1 MLTRPDRSPAR
12 GEAPGILAAR
22 TLANSHP
29 DLLALLRPGLDVL
42 DVGCGP
48 GALTIETARRV
59 LPGRVVGLDISGEML
74 AAAKRASPP
83 GALPNLAF
91 REGDIRE
98 GGWDAEFDLV
108 SATRVL
114 QWIPDL
120 ERALAVMAAATRR
133 GGLVV
138 ARDYDHAR
146 ARWLSPPAAWTRFHL
161 AFLDWRAQ
169 GGLDNALARRL
180 PLLLEEAAGLVE
192 VRAIP
197 RAVTV
202 RAGEP
207 DFFRVAGAWRLVAE
221 SRGRQMTAAGALTAL
236 ERETAVADYAEW
248 MGRRAAALTLHE
260 ACVTGRRP

>member
-1 MLTRPDRSPAR
+1 MLTRPDRSPAP
-12 GEAPGILAAR
+12 GDAPGILTAR
-22 TLANSHP
+22 TLANGHP

-59 LPGRVVGLDISGEML
+59 LPGRVVGLDINREML
-74 AAAKRASPP
+74 AAARQASPP

-98 GGWDAEFDLV
+98 GGWDTEFDLV

-138 ARDYDHAR
+138 VRDYDHAR

-169 GGLDNALARRL
+169 GGLDNASPGGCPFSSRRRAWSSFARF
-180 PLLLEEAAGLVE
+180 
-192 VRAIP
+192 RAP
-197 RAVTV
+197 SPSERAS
-202 RAGEP
+202 P
-207 DFFRVAGAWRLVAE
+207 ISSAWPA
-221 SRGRQMTAAGALTAL
+221 RGGWWRRAAGA
-236 ERETAVADYAEW
+236 R
-248 MGRRAAALTLHE
+248 
-260 ACVTGRRP
+260 